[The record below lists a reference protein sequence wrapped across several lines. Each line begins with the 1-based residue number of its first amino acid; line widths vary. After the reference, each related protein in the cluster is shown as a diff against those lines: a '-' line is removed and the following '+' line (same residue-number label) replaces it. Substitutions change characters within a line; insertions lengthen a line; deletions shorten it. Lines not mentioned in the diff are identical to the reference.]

1 MKITRRQLPLAPAFA
16 VTAHT
21 AQGQTKD
28 SAIVD
33 LQISKGTS
41 PIASYVAMTRVEK
54 KENVLI
60 YRPFERNLFTGGPVE
75 GPATLLKVWRG
86 ENVDWKAL
94 EDKHIPKRECTG
106 CKAVTNKEDYAASQW
121 NRRDGYHYCQTCVK
135 GKVQR
140 GTPLE
145 CLNCHRWRPEEAFS
159 EDQRQN
165 RVHRL
170 CEACIDRR
178 KCKGCHEMLLEQSFT
193 SSEWTHAL
201 KMNSYKGRCRK
212 RIGPTPRKMH

>member
-1 MKITRRQLPLAPAFA
+1 MFQGKVGTIHSWVLHGDEPSKPNNGVRILEKLPLVVFVKFPGAKWKLPSLEEPGLYPIKPKSGTWFLDKGRKNPSLKITRRQLPLAPAFA

-86 ENVDWKAL
+86 ENIDWKAL
-94 EDKHIPKRECTG
+94 EEKHIPERE
-106 CKAVTNKEDYAASQW
+106 AQAA
-121 NRRDGYHYCQTCVK
+121 K
-135 GKVQR
+135 
-140 GTPLE
+140 L
-145 CLNCHRWRPEEAFS
+145 
-159 EDQRQN
+159 
-165 RVHRL
+165 
-170 CEACIDRR
+170 
-178 KCKGCHEMLLEQSFT
+178 
-193 SSEWTHAL
+193 
-201 KMNSYKGRCRK
+201 
-212 RIGPTPRKMH
+212 